1 MIVAYRLPR
10 LLHRAQPSAPPAKR
24 AYGAHAEWRLRP
36 GASSPLRCGSGSAAR
51 TGAARTLLLFALL
64 MAWPAAAQVAP
75 ATGMP
80 AAQAV
85 PSASAKPRTAAIPP
99 LRMAGAGSGQAASGL
114 LRVVSH
120 RGDVAFNHGGEPP
133 EEALSTS
140 AVLAARDEVIT
151 RAGSVELIA
160 STGTSL
166 QLGSQ
171 SLAAL
176 LSRDS
181 LYLARGELSIAARND
196 QAPQLFYVATPCGR
210 SWVRA
215 RQARVRVEGTVT
227 YVEVMDGWVR
237 VGGGGPGA
245 VDLRAG
251 QGSRCNKGEP
261 PAPPHTLLAA
271 PQWLSI
277 GDLFLTGEA
286 TRDVSLRFS
295 PVLGAARTRV
305 ELLRYEGSAEPAVV
319 SAQEVRGDQGHVE
332 LRNIEVGSYHARLF
346 SVDDT
351 GARGAESPPLRFLVT
366 QVAGLSATGMVHTPA
381 AQLPTISGP
390 TGLPVSVLLDGEVP
404 SAGAP
409 RRGMHRLRILI
420 AGLYAEVPLNA
431 TAGGDD
437 SSEPVA
443 APPPPAAP
451 ATILAVA
458 PSPAKTD
465 SGGSKEA
472 VLPPSSEAP
481 PPPSLPLPPPPPP
494 AGPDD
499 VLLGGL
505 GEAPLEGLRS
515 PWARSTVGGRIEF
528 TTHNTL
534 RIAVGGRLL
543 MRNGFGGDVWVSVL
557 RAALM
562 AAPAGRSA
570 VGFGNINASLRT
582 PALRRGRF
590 ALQGL
595 ASLIAPTSTSYVDRS
610 LAADPAYSSDGSP
623 LRVDAR
629 PDGTGWRTEAVALV
643 GVQFSNF
650 HLFTNHGASLRVAP
664 SFSAA
669 YVGGVVLQADV
680 LSLVRF
686 VSFAN
691 WEVGYLGLQITP
703 ESTLPDAGGAVGG
716 GIEVPLSIGKRGV
729 LRLALIGRA
738 GLGHVGAALFGRGA
752 MGLQAGYVFP

>member
-1 MIVAYRLPR
+1 
-10 LLHRAQPSAPPAKR
+10 
-24 AYGAHAEWRLRP
+24 
-36 GASSPLRCGSGSAAR
+36 
-51 TGAARTLLLFALL
+51 
-64 MAWPAAAQVAP
+64 
-75 ATGMP
+75 
-80 AAQAV
+80 
-85 PSASAKPRTAAIPP
+85 
-99 LRMAGAGSGQAASGL
+99 MAGAGSGQAASGL

-181 LYLARGELSIAARND
+181 LYLARGELSIVTRND

-215 RQARVRVEGTVT
+215 REARIRVEGNVT

-237 VGGGGPGA
+237 LGGGGPLA

-295 PVLGAARTRV
+295 PVLGAARYRV
-305 ELLRYEGSAEPAVV
+305 ELLRYEGGAEPAVV
-319 SAQEVRGDQGHVE
+319 GTQEVRGDQGQVE

-366 QVAGLSATGMVHTPA
+366 KVAGLSATGMVHAPVG
-381 AQLPTISGP
+381 QMPMISGP

-404 SAGAP
+404 IAGAP
-409 RRGMHRLRILI
+409 RRGMHRMRILI
-420 AGLYAEVPLNA
+420 AGLYGEVPLNA
-431 TAGGDD
+431 TAGSED
-437 SSEPVA
+437 SSEPAV
-443 APPPPAAP
+443 APPPQAPP
-451 ATILAVA
+451 ATVLAVA
-458 PSPAKTD
+458 PSPAEVG
-465 SGGSKEA
+465 SGGSPAA
-472 VLPPSSEAP
+472 VLAPSTDGP
-481 PPPSLPLPPPPPP
+481 PPPSLPPPPPPP

-582 PALRRGRF
+582 PALRRSRF

-623 LRVDAR
+623 LRVDAL
-629 PDGTGWRTEAVALV
+629 PDGTGWRTEAAALV
-643 GVQFSNF
+643 GVQLGNF
-650 HLFTNHGASLRVAP
+650 HLFTNHGASLRIAP
-664 SFSAA
+664 SFSAS

-686 VSFAN
+686 VSFAS
-691 WEVGYLGLQITP
+691 WEVGYLGLKITP

-716 GIEVPLSIGKRGV
+716 GIEVPLSIGKRGI

-752 MGLQAGYVFP
+752 VGLQAGYVFP